1 MAVWLSFRHNGYG
14 SHGGREGIERER
26 EEREGRGRERT
37 GREGKERRGRS
48 RIRRV
53 MLLNGAM
60 GVVLDEKIINQSLM
74 S

>member
-1 MAVWLSFRHNGYG
+1 MATDLMEEGKGLNGKEKKG
-14 SHGGREGIERER
+14 KGGEGK
-26 EEREGRGRERT
+26 GRD
-37 GREGKERRGRS
+37 GKERRGRS